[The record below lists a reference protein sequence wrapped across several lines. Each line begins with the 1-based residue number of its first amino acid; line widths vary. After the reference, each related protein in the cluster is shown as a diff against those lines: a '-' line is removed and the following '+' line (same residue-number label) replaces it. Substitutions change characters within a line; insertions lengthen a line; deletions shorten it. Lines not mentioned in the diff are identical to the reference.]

1 MLYDRKAVQEN
12 LRNKEGKRVFFLG
25 KGHQL
30 TSDARDWLARE
41 RIPVLPAEQ
50 ATPEGYRLQNGA
62 FLQEKPEHMTHL
74 NAEFLVEKT
83 HPRISFRGAVD
94 SLEASLLLAAAEC
107 EGSIRT
113 QLAEA
118 LAYTR
123 YLLGQEVLEQPID
136 CKALGGMGE
145 KQLRQ
150 RSHRP
155 QDFYGKPHFMPSP
168 EDSKALLLVNAA
180 RCKAREAELMAAKAF
195 RDAEGLP
202 TRPDLIR
209 ALNRLSSFLYL
220 IMIQLKSLPL
230 EGKVS
235 QPAP

>member
-12 LRNKEGKRVFFLG
+12 IRNQDGKRVFYLG

-30 TSDARDWLARE
+30 TSDARDWLNRE

-50 ATPEGYRLQNGA
+50 AKPAEYRLLGGGVLA
-62 FLQEKPEHMTHL
+62 EKPEHMTHL
-74 NAEFLVEKT
+74 NAEFLVPKT
-83 HPRISFRGAVD
+83 HPRIAFRGGMD
-94 SLEASLLLAAAEC
+94 SLQAALLLAAAEC
-107 EGSIRT
+107 EGLIRT

-118 LAYTR
+118 LAYAR
-123 YLLGQEVLEQPID
+123 YLLGQEVLGEPIV
-136 CKALGGMGE
+136 CKALGGMDE
-145 KQLRQ
+145 KQIRE

-155 QDFYGKPHFMPSP
+155 QDFYGKPHFMPEP

-180 RCKAREAELMAAKAF
+180 RCKAREAEFLAVKAF

-202 TRPDLIR
+202 TRVDLLQ

-220 IMIQLKSLPL
+220 IMIEMK
-230 EGKVS
+230 E
-235 QPAP
+235 